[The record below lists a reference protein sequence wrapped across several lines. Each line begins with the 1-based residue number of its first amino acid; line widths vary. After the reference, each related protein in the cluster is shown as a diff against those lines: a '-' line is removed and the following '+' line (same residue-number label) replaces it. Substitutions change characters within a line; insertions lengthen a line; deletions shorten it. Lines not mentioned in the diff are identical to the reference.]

1 MKSIYKII
9 FSSLIL
15 MGLMTSC
22 FDKFLEEDVY
32 DFLSPN
38 NFYKTEADAEA
49 AVNAIYSRLVSS
61 EDNDISF
68 HLLKPRLY
76 LTDSHS
82 NSILGLLIRTV

>member
-61 EDNDISF
+61 EDNDIRNHDFDNVHGVITSPKF
-68 HLLKPRLY
+68 HP
-76 LTDSHS
+76 T
-82 NSILGLLIRTV
+82 IG

>member
-49 AVNAIYSRLVSS
+49 AVNAIFQL
-61 EDNDISF
+61 
-68 HLLKPRLY
+68 
-76 LTDSHS
+76 
-82 NSILGLLIRTV
+82 